1 MAKYNKA
8 LKLQCSGDY
17 EEAESLLQSLI
28 DVDTPQIE
36 NRGGLPKA
44 LSSLKYSCVL
54 NIGTIHNGLGNKQK
68 ALDYFVQASELDTT
82 DVTLWFKIGSLA
94 LELDHFKQS
103 AYAFSKVNIF
113 IKFLIYFVFLI
124 SDDDLTSRN

>member
-8 LKLQCSGDY
+8 LKLQCSGDSK
-17 EEAESLLQSLI
+17 EAESLLQSLI
-28 DVDTPQIE
+28 DVDIPQIE

-54 NIGTIHNGLGNKQK
+54 NIGIINNRLGNKQK

-103 AYAFSKVNIF
+103 AYALSKVNIF
-113 IKFLIYFVFLI
+113 LKFLILAFYI
-124 SDDDLTSRN
+124 